1 MLIEEEAGAGVVIE
15 AGAEGTGA
23 AIRAA
28 AEATRKHGRGL
39 GRIRTSRGKLITTGR
54 EVTIRKWQGEVEVGA
69 SHPPE
74 RQNVLALVFA
84 VPVNKSSLRNL
95 CTNSVKCTN
104 FCGYASNAC

>member
-23 AIRAA
+23 AIRVAA

-39 GRIRTSRGKLITTGR
+39 GRIRTSRGKLITTVR
-54 EVTIRKWQGEVEVGA
+54 EVTIRKWQGGVEAGA
-69 SHPPE
+69 SNPPE

-84 VPVNKSSLRNL
+84 VPVNLP
-95 CTNSVKCTN
+95 
-104 FCGYASNAC
+104 